1 MNHIKLRTLFVT
13 ALTLCAVQASFASGC
28 RWPCDPPTPRNGW
41 QPASTAKALPQT
53 AAVQAATAGSLYET
67 PSDRNSMQPA
77 AKTLPASPTAKAR
90 LRAASGR

>member
-41 QPASTAKALPQT
+41 QPASPAKALPQT
-53 AAVQAATAGSLYET
+53 VAVQTAPGASLTEL
-67 PSDRNSMQPA
+67 PA
-77 AKTLPASPTAKAR
+77 AASKTLPQKATVKAR
-90 LRAASGR
+90 LQPAGDR